1 MIRCPYC
8 GSHNVIA
15 LPLGDYLCLDC
26 DEQFSKG
33 ERAPRKVTQNAAQKV
48 SGKVISF
55 IVKKGPCLIKAGK
68 GTIPTLL
75 KGAKVFF

>member
-33 ERAPRKVTQNAAQKV
+33 ERAPRRYSQNTIQKV
-48 SGKVISF
+48 SGRVLSLMIRR
-55 IVKKGPCLIKAGK
+55 GPEVLNVGK
-68 GTIPTLL
+68 TVMPAIL

>member
-8 GSHNVIA
+8 GSHNVVP

-26 DEQFSKG
+26 EEQFNKG
-33 ERAPRKVTQNAAQKV
+33 ERAPRHFRKIVKFSLRYAKRHSLELANL
-48 SGKVISF
+48 GKVLLPAI
-55 IVKKGPCLIKAGK
+55 
-68 GTIPTLL
+68 L